1 MVFFCVHIHVN
12 VSLKISLRESD
23 FMYVLPFVFAIDSYV
38 GPDTHIIKADTW
50 VFAIWSTQWV
60 CVYQEVNSQS
70 FGCDW
75 QICYCLLQESLLVM
89 IFSWEKIK
97 RWTGQ

>member
-1 MVFFCVHIHVN
+1 
-12 VSLKISLRESD
+12 
-23 FMYVLPFVFAIDSYV
+23 MYVLPFVFDSYV

-75 QICYCLLQESLLVM
+75 QICYCLLQESWLVM